1 MYETGLAKTT
11 VPPPYSGSG
20 SGHSAVYVNQETD
33 TDRQPRMKNL
43 LQLFNS
49 GINKQEK
56 LVSEIDNRLHLLYN
70 KITPDK
76 ESDVEKE
83 RENDAL
89 TALSSELNRLE
100 SNNNKLGRILSHLME
115 II

>member
-1 MYETGLAKTT
+1 MYETGLSKTT
-11 VPPPYSGSG
+11 TPPPYSVSG

-49 GINKQEK
+49 EISKQAK
-56 LVSEIDNRLHLLYN
+56 LVSEIDNKLHLLYN
-70 KITPDK
+70 KITPEK
-76 ESDVEKE
+76 EADVEKGK
-83 RENDAL
+83 ENDAL
-89 TALSSELNRLE
+89 TALSSELSRLE
-100 SNNNKLGRILSHLME
+100 TNNNKLDRILSHLME